1 MENAADAIK
10 IGFAVIVFT
19 IAIALT
25 FNLVSQAKATSDHI
39 LYYSD
44 ETNFYE
50 YADSRES
57 NRLVPVSELI
67 AILHKYY
74 IESIE
79 VVVTLDDG
87 THIFGSENENF
98 YTDKQKEENLE
109 KFISENLNSDMKFTE
124 EFVEAP
130 ISGIYQYGNDGTE
143 VVITPGSTKIYAT
156 YTINHE

>member
-79 VVVTLDDG
+79 VVVTLDDR
-87 THIFGSENENF
+87 TYIFGSENEKLN
-98 YTDKQKEENLE
+98 TDEQKEENLE
-109 KFISENLNSDMKFTE
+109 KFISEKLNSNMKFTE

-143 VVITPGSTKIYAT
+143 VVITPGNTKIYAT